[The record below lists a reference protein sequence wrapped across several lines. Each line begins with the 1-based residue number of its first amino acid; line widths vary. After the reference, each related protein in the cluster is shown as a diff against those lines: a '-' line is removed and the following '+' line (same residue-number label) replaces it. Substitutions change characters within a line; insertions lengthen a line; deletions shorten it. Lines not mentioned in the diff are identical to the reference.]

1 MRIDKSLLR
10 YQQSLC
16 FPRGCRLDT
25 GYSCDLPP
33 RDQTVDLICTFVG
46 VNWLQI
52 AECLQIVM
60 DTIKIHD
67 FGYKKL
73 FNTLNSGRLYS
84 KIVNSFQLHL
94 EVHIQE
100 AQVAGLNCSSMN
112 NFQEQSTVTTVCIW
126 SWSHYYYGKSKLKCL
141 ILFCDPS
148 RFSQYK
154 DTIYF
159 CKVTDL
165 TFATRKSARIPFPPK
180 SSLPRATVS
189 RARSVFH
196 ACNKSKNENTHISQ
210 TKKAFCDWNKDSC
223 SNKFLDKWTRW
234 CNW

>member
-1 MRIDKSLLR
+1 MILGTKNFSIHWIVADYTRRSWTHFNCIWRSTSKKHKLQVWIAAQWTIFKSNPLSLL
-10 YQQSLC
+10 
-16 FPRGCRLDT
+16 
-25 GYSCDLPP
+25 
-33 RDQTVDLICTFVG
+33 
-46 VNWLQI
+46 
-52 AECLQIVM
+52 
-60 DTIKIHD
+60 
-67 FGYKKL
+67 
-73 FNTLNSGRLYS
+73 
-84 KIVNSFQLHL
+84 
-94 EVHIQE
+94 
-100 AQVAGLNCSSMN
+100 
-112 NFQEQSTVTTVCIW
+112 CIW

-154 DTIYF
+154 DTIYC